1 MKKIINALKWLFGV
15 IVAILGVILLGRKP
29 GDLHKEELKAIK
41 EEEDFLK
48 KDLVR
53 QCNTAKEL
61 ENKYKEWLA
70 KWHDE

>member
-15 IVAILGVILLGRKP
+15 IVAILGVILLGKKP
-29 GDLHKEELKAIK
+29 RNLHEAELQALK
-41 EEEDFLK
+41 EEEENLK

-61 ENKYKEWLA
+61 ENKYEEWLG

>member
-61 ENKYKEWLA
+61 ENKYEEWLS
-70 KWHDE
+70 KWQD